1 MVLDIS
7 NEKHIFYTNLRGL
20 TIFSSD
26 LFFCCSDEKRKD
38 NNGRILARIHRKIS
52 ISLCFE
58 QQEIQ
63 NKGDISLKKLCEIY
77 DISKEYD
84 MSDNSVL
91 VIVSELKEN
100 IIFTALPELKCYS
113 DRIMKTEEWN
123 EFLEINASYR
133 RNEN

>member
-1 MVLDIS
+1 M
-7 NEKHIFYTNLRGL
+7 
-20 TIFSSD
+20 
-26 LFFCCSDEKRKD
+26 
-38 NNGRILARIHRKIS
+38 
-52 ISLCFE
+52 
-58 QQEIQ
+58 
-63 NKGDISLKKLCEIY
+63 KKLCEIY